1 MVISVVEDTQRGL
14 YTFEVTPT
22 MDEELKTLLK
32 RQRYRIVGTHSAV
45 KLCHWLRKS
54 LLEDRFCYKQKFY
67 GIKSHRCL
75 QMTPS
80 VTACTQKCLFCW
92 RPTQYT
98 EPHLSEYDSPE
109 FIVDESIKAQNVLL
123 AGYFGLPERVSA
135 KKLKEACEPTNV
147 AISLAGEP
155 TLYPELSGLV
165 TEYKKR
171 GMTTFLVTNGTNPE
185 VLSNME
191 LPWNLYLTLAAPTES
206 IYKKLCHPQ
215 NHGWEKIM
223 ETVTL
228 FPELKTQRVIRLTLV
243 KGFNLTDPE
252 RYAELI
258 ETASPDY
265 VEAKAYMYVGYSRYR
280 MSIENMPS
288 FDDIMEFAR
297 DIEKASSYQISDFQK
312 ASRVVLLKRE

>member
-1 MVISVVEDTQRGL
+1 MH
-14 YTFEVTPT
+14 
-22 MDEELKTLLK
+22 EELKTLLK

-98 EPHLSEYDSPE
+98 ESHIPVYDSPSA
-109 FIVDESIKAQNVLL
+109 IVEESIKAQNVLL
-123 AGYFGLPERVSA
+123 AGYFGLPDRVSA
-135 KKLKEACEPTNV
+135 KKLKEALTPTNV

-155 TLYPELSGLV
+155 TLYPELSTLIK
-165 TEYKKR
+165 EYKKR

-185 VLSNME
+185 VLETME
-191 LPWNLYLTLAAPTES
+191 LPWNLYLTLAAPTKD
-206 IYKKLCHPQ
+206 IYKRLCHPQ
-215 NHGWEKIM
+215 IDGWEKIL
-223 ETVTL
+223 ESVAL

-243 KGFNLTDPE
+243 NHFNLQTPE
-252 RYAELI
+252 AYARLI
-258 ETASPDY
+258 EKASPDF

-280 MSIENMPS
+280 MEICNMPS
-288 FDDIMEFAR
+288 FEDILNFSR
-297 DIEKASSYQISDFQK
+297 KIENYSSYVISDSQK
-312 ASRVVLLKRE
+312 ASRVVLLTRS